1 MFRDLLRVLLTPI
14 KRYCDRHLV
23 MWLDMGGDAPPP
35 PDYTPVANASKE
47 AAEIAARLGQAQL
60 DEARYQYD
68 ANMAIAR
75 PVVEAQLGIM
85 QQTADQ
91 GRDYYEY
98 GKTFRP
104 LEQNM
109 LRQVQGQLTP
119 AQIVRLGVSGL
130 SLPTSL
136 TGKTQS
142 AGTIAGAGQ
151 GATPAPA
158 PAPVSQTAPSIPAQG
173 QASAA
178 PAAPIMRFASGQ
190 RSAGPRFPSG
200 GILSMLSSQD
210 MNAMLGQQGGDPAAP
225 SSTTSPA
232 PKPTLPAMPTRPPA
246 TAYVPPPAP
255 AFDSEAFK
263 KDMLAMIDERLK
275 STQSPTYSTGSDF
288 AS

>member
-130 SLPTSL
+130 NLPTSL
-136 TGKTQS
+136 TGKAQS
-142 AGTIAGAGQ
+142 ASTIAGAGQ

-158 PAPVSQTAPSIPAQG
+158 PAPGAQTAPSIPAQG
-173 QASAA
+173 QASAT
-178 PAAPIMRFASGQ
+178 PSAPIMRFASGQ

-225 SSTTSPA
+225 SPTAPTTR
-232 PKPTLPAMPTRPPA
+232 PTLPAMPARPPA
-246 TAYVPPPAP
+246 TTTAPAPAP

-263 KDMLAMIDERLK
+263 NDMLAVIDDRLK
-275 STQSPTYSTGSDF
+275 KIAPQYSSGSDF